1 MHTVYETWHE
11 FKTMNL
17 RRRAHQIVNLLMV
30 IATALMTWK
39 FFMVASWSESPIVV
53 VLSGSM
59 EPAYYRG
66 DILFLELTNSPPITV
81 GDVVVYKLD
90 ERNIPIVHRIISV
103 HQEQDEYFMLT
114 KGDNNRVNDR
124 GLYSPGQLWIQRKD
138 LMGRVY
144 FYIPYVGIITIWL
157 NDYPPL
163 KFAFISFMVIV
174 GLTTREPQ
182 G

>member
-1 MHTVYETWHE
+1 MHTIHDTWIE
-11 FKTMNL
+11 FTTMNT
-17 RRRAHQIVNLLMV
+17 RRRGHQLINLLLV
-30 IATALMTWK
+30 ISTALMTWK

-66 DILFLELTNSPPITV
+66 DILFLELTDNPLITV

-103 HQEQDEYFMLT
+103 HQEKDEYYMLT

-124 GLYSPGQLWIQRKD
+124 GLYAQGQMWIQRKD
-138 LMGRVY
+138 LMGRVW

-163 KFAFISFMVIV
+163 KYAVIGFMVIV

>member
-1 MHTVYETWHE
+1 MHTVYDTWNE
-11 FKTMNL
+11 FTSMNL
-17 RRRAHQIVNLLMV
+17 RRRAHQTVNLFLV

-66 DILFLELTNSPPITV
+66 DILFLELTNNPLITV

-103 HQEQDEYFMLT
+103 HQEGDEYFMLT

-163 KFAFISFMVIV
+163 KYALIGFMVIV

>member
-1 MHTVYETWHE
+1 MHTIHDTWTE
-11 FKTMNL
+11 FTTMNH
-17 RRRAHQIVNLLMV
+17 RRRGHQLVNLLLV
-30 IATALMTWK
+30 ISTALMTWK

-66 DILFLELTNSPPITV
+66 DILFLELTDNPLITV

-103 HQEQDEYFMLT
+103 HQEGDEYYMLT

-124 GLYSPGQLWIQRKD
+124 GLYAQGQMWVQRKD
-138 LMGRVY
+138 LMGRVW

-163 KFAFISFMVIV
+163 KYAVIGFMVIV

>member
-1 MHTVYETWHE
+1 MHTIHDTWTE
-11 FKTMNL
+11 FTTMNH
-17 RRRAHQIVNLLMV
+17 RRRGHQLVNLLLV
-30 IATALMTWK
+30 ISTALMTWK

-66 DILFLELTNSPPITV
+66 DILFLELRDNPLITV

-103 HQEQDEYFMLT
+103 HQEGDEYYMLT

-124 GLYSPGQLWIQRKD
+124 GLYAQGQMWVQRKD
-138 LMGRVY
+138 LMGRVW

-163 KFAFISFMVIV
+163 KYAVIGFMVIV

>member
-1 MHTVYETWHE
+1 MHALTDTWHE
-11 FKTMNL
+11 FKTMNK
-17 RRRAHQIVNLLMV
+17 RRRALQAINLLLV
-30 IATALMTWK
+30 ISTALMTWK

-66 DILFLELTNSPPITV
+66 DILFLELTYNPPMSV
-81 GDVVVYKLD
+81 GDVVVYKLGD
-90 ERNIPIVHRIISV
+90 RDIPIVHRIISV
-103 HQEQDEYFMLT
+103 HEEKDELYMLT

-124 GLYSPGQLWIQRKD
+124 GLYSQGQFWITRKD
-138 LMGRVY
+138 LMGRVW

-163 KFAFISFMVIV
+163 KYALISFMVIV
-174 GLTTREPQ
+174 GLTSREPQ